1 MSVNTE
7 THWKCKPCS
16 KTFKTLESL
25 DEHKRSKKHKK
36 SEKEYLK
43 KYPEESDTSM
53 FRSITHEASN
63 ILSDLSKSMISND
76 VKHVEEDTEEAKN
89 RLPEKTSLD
98 SLRVCL
104 FCNEEKD
111 GVKKCLDH
119 MRIKH
124 NFYILDIE
132 CLVNL
137 RGLLAYI
144 AERIQLGH
152 MCLLCNK

>member
-1 MSVNTE
+1 M
-7 THWKCKPCS
+7 
-16 KTFKTLESL
+16 FK
-25 DEHKRSKKHKK
+25 
-36 SEKEYLK
+36 
-43 KYPEESDTSM
+43 
-53 FRSITHEASN
+53 SITHENSN
-63 ILSDLSKSMISND
+63 ILSDLSKSIVSGNE
-76 VKHVEEDTEEAKN
+76 VRQVEEDTEEVKQAI
-89 RLPEKTSLD
+89 PTKTTLD

-111 GVKKCLDH
+111 GVKKNLDH
-119 MRIKH
+119 MRMKH

-152 MCLLCNK
+152 MCQLCNK